1 MSRCKTR
8 PLNNVC
14 VVTLFNN
21 IVLILKTL
29 QVNMSRHLYTEM
41 QAAPV
46 YDHGVWRRDKRLR
59 PGEVEQMCFE
69 AVLVSPPK
77 VGANRAGFEHKDKA
91 LNMRTNTFITET

>member
-8 PLNNVC
+8 PMNNVC

-21 IVLILKTL
+21 IIFILNTHSGEHE
-29 QVNMSRHLYTEM
+29 QTPVYENAGS
-41 QAAPV
+41 AV